1 MSTIDVREAL
11 WGLADTTQVRIIRKT
26 VSGFLV
32 SEEEDA
38 KGGKWVEAVLQP
50 LDPQQLLVKPEG
62 QRQWHWW
69 RMWCTER
76 LDLDWIVMDVNGIKH
91 RIMSRADWSHN
102 GYYEYELVEGPPS
115 T

>member
-62 QRQWHWW
+62 SAK
-69 RMWCTER
+69 TELGER
-76 LDLDWIVMDVNGIKH
+76 VRGNGLMMPAAWLVDLLDNLNHSLRSFIV
-91 RIMSRADWSHN
+91 S
-102 GYYEYELVEGPPS
+102 
-115 T
+115 